1 MNPLFPQQNN
11 PFSNMQNV
19 MNQFN
24 QFRQNFTGDP
34 KQTVMNLLSSGQM
47 TQGQYN
53 QLSQMANTLK
63 SMMGR

>member
-63 SMMGR
+63 NMIGR

>member
-53 QLSQMANTLK
+53 QLSQMANTMK

>member
-11 PFSNMQNV
+11 PFSNMQTV